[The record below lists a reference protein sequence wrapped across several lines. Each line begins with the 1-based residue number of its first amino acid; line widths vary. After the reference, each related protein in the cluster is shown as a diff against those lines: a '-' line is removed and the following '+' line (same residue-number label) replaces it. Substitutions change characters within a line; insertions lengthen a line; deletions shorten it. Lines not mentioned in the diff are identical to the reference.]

1 MRVKIWL
8 VPPRRQA
15 RVVAAHVFV
24 FVLAACG
31 DLMRAGCETTLA
43 EPLLVVPTVD
53 RSSIRR
59 RLDPRIHLDRLDC
72 CHTAPLRE
80 AQF

>member
-24 FVLAACG
+24 YVFVLVLAACG
-31 DLMRAGCETTLA
+31 D
-43 EPLLVVPTVD
+43 
-53 RSSIRR
+53 
-59 RLDPRIHLDRLDC
+59 
-72 CHTAPLRE
+72 
-80 AQF
+80 